1 MKETEIWL
9 LSIIILKIFQSKN
22 AEIEATSKIKGLR
35 IKDTIGFFLF
45 YCRALRYKALDLS
58 LSDDVCKLQ

>member
-1 MKETEIWL
+1 MKETEIWF
-9 LSIIILKIFQSKN
+9 LSIIILKIFQSEN

-35 IKDTIGFFLF
+35 IKDTIIFLF

-58 LSDDVCKLQ
+58 LSDDVCKL